1 MGRRWRC
8 VGAALEVDSQSLNSG
23 NSGLETERVALGAFR
38 LNRLFG
44 WTFTKPAIVLATLA
58 ALLGVPSAVRAA
70 DYPSRPITIVVAFT
84 PGGPSDVLSR
94 IIGKRL
100 NEILHQPVIV
110 ENRPGA
116 GGNIAAEEVAHA
128 APDGYTLLMGNNSI
142 LATNAALYKKLAY
155 DPEKDFIPISL
166 IGTQANILV
175 VNPNVPANS
184 LPELIALAKASPGI
198 LNFASSGFG
207 AAAHLAGE
215 LFKTEAKINIIHVA
229 YKGAAPA
236 LNDVIAGHVQM
247 MFATSAS
254 VIGLIRNHKVRAL
267 AVTTIKRT
275 ALLPDLPTMDEL
287 GLKGFDATTWHGLV
301 SPAGTPK
308 EIIDT
313 LHFAIAEALKDEA
326 TQKALNG
333 LGVDIVGNSPKEFEA
348 YIKAEIPK
356 WTAVV
361 KQSGAQID

>member
-1 MGRRWRC
+1 MLKRLSTI
-8 VGAALEVDSQSLNSG
+8 VAGA
-23 NSGLETERVALGAFR
+23 
-38 LNRLFG
+38 
-44 WTFTKPAIVLATLA
+44 I
-58 ALLGVPSAVRAA
+58 ALLWLSLPVPAA
-70 DYPSRPITIVVAFT
+70 DYPARPVTIVVAFT
-84 PGGPSDVLSR
+84 PGGPSDVLAR

-100 NEILHQPVIV
+100 QEILHQPFIV

-116 GGNIAAEEVAHA
+116 GGNIAAEQVKNA

-142 LATNAALYKKLAY
+142 LATNAALYKKLNY
-155 DPEKDFIPISL
+155 DAEKDFIPISL

-175 VNPNVPANS
+175 VNPAVLANS
-184 LPELIALAKASPGI
+184 MAELIALAKASPGQ

-215 LFKTEAKINIIHVA
+215 LFKAEAGVNIVHVA

-236 LNDVIAGHVQM
+236 LQDVIAGHVQM
-247 MFATSAS
+247 MFATAAS
-254 VIGLIRNHKVRAL
+254 VIGLIKNEKVRAR
-267 AVTTIKRT
+267 AVTTPKRT
-275 ALLPDLPTMDEL
+275 ALLPNLPTVDEL

-301 SPAGTPK
+301 APAGTPR
-308 EIIDT
+308 EVIDA
-313 LHFAIAEALKDEA
+313 LQFATIAALKDPA
-326 TQKALNG
+326 TQKALID
-333 LGVDIVGNSPKEFEA
+333 LGVDVIGSTPKEFEA